1 MRETDLA
8 MHRSG
13 NRGWNLLGTHH
24 WMCFDVAPLRAFV
37 ANRVGWQVAIG
48 GAYTWMRCARGDA
61 RILEFCQQIKKCV
74 VDLCVSALR
83 CSLLSQRIAL

>member
-1 MRETDLA
+1 MLRVQLC
-8 MHRSG
+8 S
-13 NRGWNLLGTHH
+13 
-24 WMCFDVAPLRAFV
+24 PLIFSVYAFSV
-37 ANRVGWQVAIG
+37 CARLSPIVLVGKSLG

-61 RILEFCQQIKKCV
+61 RILEFCQPIKKCV